1 MTTPIRGAIPASFGG
16 YSARV
21 RKLIQDET
29 IRKVHDFSFL
39 SDHDISNRIGKL
51 AREWDIDRVLI
62 FFNAGLSLFFFGL
75 TLFASKWWVLMP
87 FLSTLSLLQYSI
99 SGWTPLALLLR
110 NTFYLRTLS
119 EIMEE
124 KEAMK
129 VLRGD
134 FNFAGQTDRVSLAKV
149 LDGNKIEYGVFV
161 PYRSHISNITQTQ
174 QIAA

>member
-16 YSARV
+16 ASARV
-21 RKLIQDET
+21 RKLIQEET
-29 IRKVHDFSFL
+29 IRKVHDLSHL
-39 SDHDISNRIGKL
+39 SDSDISNRIGKL

-62 FFNAGLSLFFFGL
+62 FFNAGFSLFFFGL
-75 TLFASKWWVLMP
+75 TLFLSKWWVIIP
-87 FLSTLSLLQYSI
+87 FLSTLSLLQYAI

-134 FNFAGQTDRVSLAKV
+134 FNFAGQTDRITLAKM
-149 LDGNKIEYGVFV
+149 LESNKIEYGMFV
-161 PYRSHISNITQTQ
+161 PYKSHISNFTQTQ
-174 QIAA
+174 QTAA